1 MLVRIVPY
9 VMFMLGLVMLFK
21 GGDWFVDAAV
31 WTARITG
38 LPEVIIG
45 ATIVSAATT
54 LPELFVSSIASL
66 EGHPDIA
73 VGNAVGSVIFNTS
86 FVLGLTTLISPS
98 KIINPR
104 IFSLNAVLL
113 AGYSLVFCYLATDGI
128 ICKADSLF
136 LLSLSLC
143 YMLINVAVI
152 RYKKTGNRPKHGT
165 SAQPCL
171 REIVISLIKF
181 LSGIALIILG
191 ADILVEYGSD
201 IALHLGVPERVVSL
215 TLIALGTSLPELVTS
230 LSSLA
235 KGHKFI
241 SLGNIVGANIL
252 NFTMVMGVSAYLED
266 IPIKPHSLYLDL
278 PVTILVTFILLVPCL
293 IKSKT
298 SRPQSALLFSIYA
311 AYILLLGHLH
321 LW

>member
-9 VMFMLGLVMLFK
+9 VMFVLGLAMLFK

-38 LPEVIIG
+38 LPEVVIG
-45 ATIVSAATT
+45 ATIVSVATT

-73 VGNAVGSVIFNTS
+73 IGNAMGSVIFNTG
-86 FVLGLTTLISPS
+86 FVLGFTTLISPS

-104 IFSLNAVLL
+104 IFGLNAILL
-113 AGYSLVFCYLATDGI
+113 AAYGLIFCYMAADGI
-128 ICKADSLF
+128 IGKTDSLF
-136 LLSLSLC
+136 LLLFSLC
-143 YMLINVAVI
+143 YMLVNIAVI
-152 RYKKTGNRPKHGT
+152 KYKKTSNKPEHGINT
-165 SAQPCL
+165 GPCL
-171 REIVISLIKF
+171 RETITSLIKF
-181 LSGIALIILG
+181 LFGIVLIILG

-252 NFTMVMGVSAYLED
+252 NFTLVMGASSYLED
-266 IPIKPHSLYLDL
+266 IPVKPHSLYLDL

-293 IKSKT
+293 IKNKT
-298 SRPQSALLFSIYA
+298 SRPQSALLVSIYA

-321 LW
+321 L